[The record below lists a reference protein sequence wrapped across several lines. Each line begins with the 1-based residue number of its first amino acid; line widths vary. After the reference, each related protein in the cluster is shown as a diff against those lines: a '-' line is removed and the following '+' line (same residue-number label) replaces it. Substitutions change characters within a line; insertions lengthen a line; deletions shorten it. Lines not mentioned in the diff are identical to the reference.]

1 MSDVYFEVFDIMCMH
16 SNRFGIMIGPMR
28 ARVTISLSLSHVGIV
43 ILLQGGDVGVTGAL
57 P

>member
-1 MSDVYFEVFDIMCMH
+1 MTGAYFEVFDIMCMH
-16 SNRFGIMIGPMR
+16 SNRFGMMIGPPR
-28 ARVTISLSLSHVGIV
+28 AHVTISLSVSHVGIV